1 MQVVVEGRAGQ
12 ALNLGG
18 EMVLESAVVA
28 AVRAAADAVLP
39 GGGCALRE
47 WAVREV
53 LHPAGSAGAG
63 NSAGHYCFYWELA
76 PAGSTP
82 DGSSTQPAGPPDADT
97 LAAWAAALDA
107 ALLRTAPN
115 CKRGRLVEGLEL
127 KLVAPGAFEGIR
139 WVLWPGQGVM
149 A

>member
-1 MQVVVEGRAGQ
+1 MQVVVEGRAGE
-12 ALNLGG
+12 ALNVEG
-18 EMVLESAVVA
+18 EKVLESAVVA

-53 LHPAGSAGAG
+53 LHPAGAG

-115 CKRGRLVEGLEL
+115 CERDGPVEGLEL